1 MGERKC
7 RTEEYHQKFLE
18 KEKREENETR
28 VEKQKVEKEGEKYL
42 PERRK
47 REGMCVCLSL

>member
-1 MGERKC
+1 MQDRGLSSEIPGK
-7 RTEEYHQKFLE
+7 

-28 VEKQKVEKEGEKYL
+28 VEKQKDKKKREKYL

-47 REGMCVCLSL
+47 R

>member
-1 MGERKC
+1 MQDRGVSSEIPGKG
-7 RTEEYHQKFLE
+7 K
-18 KEKREENETR
+18 KREENETR